1 MKLLVDTNVILDYFE
16 RRTGGEAAKKL
27 FKLAEDNSH
36 YECLT
41 SSSVTDVLYLV
52 TKAMVSKNKEQ
63 PEDKQL
69 LRKDVEEQARDNV
82 ESFLSIM
89 HILNV
94 SEEHVHKAFKLR
106 WHDTEDALQYV
117 VAKDN
122 AIDVIITNNKSDFE
136 ANDLRLMTAQEFLDS
151 LPE

>member
-16 RRTGGEAAKKL
+16 GRVGGEAAKEL
-27 FKLAEDNSH
+27 FKLAEDNSQ

-52 TKAMVSKNKEQ
+52 TKALVIKNKEQ
-63 PEDKQL
+63 PEDNRL
-69 LRKDVEEQARDNV
+69 PRKDVEEQARDSV

-94 SEEHVHKAFKLR
+94 SEEHVHNAFKLK

-136 ANDLRLMTAQEFLDS
+136 ANDLKLMTAQEFLDS
-151 LPE
+151 LPD